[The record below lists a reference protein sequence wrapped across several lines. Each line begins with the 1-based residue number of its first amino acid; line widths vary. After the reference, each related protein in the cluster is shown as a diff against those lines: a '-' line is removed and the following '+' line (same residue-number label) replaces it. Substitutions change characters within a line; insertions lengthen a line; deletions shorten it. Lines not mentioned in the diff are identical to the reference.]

1 MVISNVKNLLKTL
14 SIFFWQY
21 KKIFWQYHKNFW
33 QYKKIFWQY
42 KKITFPSARNFPFR
56 RNFVP
61 VRSATIQRNFCA
73 TVPPTAT
80 AFQRNFT
87 ATFQRKFCSIQAKFC
102 TLCEHTNLVKIFCVN
117 FLRKHGCGSSYPLI
131 LFPQPI
137 NYATLLYYTPNL

>member
-1 MVISNVKNLLKTL
+1 MVITNVKNLLKTL
-14 SIFFWQY
+14 SNF
-21 KKIFWQYHKNFW
+21 FW

-87 ATFQRKFCSIQAKFC
+87 ATFQRKFCCFQAKFC
-102 TLCEHTNLVKIFCVN
+102 TFMWTYKFGKNILCKIFKEQWLVRNLSTN
-117 FLRKHGCGSSYPLI
+117 FISPTHKLCHLVILYPKFI
-131 LFPQPI
+131 
-137 NYATLLYYTPNL
+137 TPNAIVPVF